1 MAASKAPKAANSAK
15 KTKYQKLVSA
25 KKSYCKGKALAT
37 TVKAAEKTYIEDAVK
52 KGKPLA
58 EAKAIASRVSKMAC
72 NVAAGYISGKKKKTT
87 TTKRKTA
94 VSGVRAT
101 VAKVGRPRKTAAK
114 RK

>member
-1 MAASKAPKAANSAK
+1 MAASKAPAKANPAK

-37 TVKAAEKTYIEDAVK
+37 TVKAAEKIYIEDAVK

-72 NVAAGYISGKKKKTT
+72 NVAAGYISGKKK

-94 VSGVRAT
+94 VAGVRAT
-101 VAKVGRPRKTAAK
+101 VAKVGRPRKK
-114 RK
+114 K

>member
-1 MAASKAPKAANSAK
+1 MAASQATPKKANPAK

-37 TVKAAEKTYIEDAVK
+37 TVKAAEKVYIEDAVK

-72 NVAAGYISGKKKKTT
+72 NVAAGYISGKNKKTT
-87 TTKRKTA
+87 TTKKASVGAQR
-94 VSGVRAT
+94 VT
-101 VAKVGRPRKTAAK
+101 VAKVNVKK
-114 RK
+114 K